1 MSIKPEIYIYI
12 DPRVEE
18 DMPESDEHAVLI
30 EQLRPLLKWLY
41 RERDWF
47 IAGNLLIL
55 QTTATAIRQSS
66 PDIVIFKGVQK
77 PVAETTLSSWKVGE
91 ANRPAP
97 ALVIEVASE
106 ATWRHDLNEK
116 VTEYGLLGVRE
127 YLTYDPNVPPL
138 WGKQNRRLRGWRYDA
153 VGTAQVVEVDGRGW
167 LWSAELEAWLEPD
180 GRSLHLCSRGGER
193 LLTETETTRRVAQM
207 ERRAARQAKRTV
219 RQAEQVA
226 REAEQAARQAEQ
238 VARET
243 EQRKDQQIQELKAR
257 LRELEGGKSG
267 LV

>member
-1 MSIKPEIYIYI
+1 MSIKPEIYTYI

-18 DMPESDEHAVLI
+18 EMPESDEHAVLI

-41 RERDWF
+41 REQDWF

-91 ANRPAP
+91 TNRPAP
-97 ALVIEVASE
+97 SVVIEVASE
-106 ATWRHDLNEK
+106 ATWRHDLKEK
-116 VTEYGLLGVRE
+116 VVEYGLLGVRE

-138 WGKQNRRLRGWRYDA
+138 WGKQNRRLRGWRYDG
-153 VGTAQVVEVDGRGW
+153 VGAAQVLEVDERGW
-167 LWSAELEAWLEPD
+167 LWSEELQAWLEPD
-180 GRSLHLCSRGGER
+180 VRSLHLCSRGGER
-193 LLTETETTRRVAQM
+193 LLTENETTRR
-207 ERRAARQAKRTV
+207 
-219 RQAEQVA
+219 AEQEA
-226 REAEQAARQAEQ
+226 REAEQAARRAEQ
-238 VARET
+238 EAREA

-257 LRELEGGKSG
+257 LREFEGGK
-267 LV
+267 